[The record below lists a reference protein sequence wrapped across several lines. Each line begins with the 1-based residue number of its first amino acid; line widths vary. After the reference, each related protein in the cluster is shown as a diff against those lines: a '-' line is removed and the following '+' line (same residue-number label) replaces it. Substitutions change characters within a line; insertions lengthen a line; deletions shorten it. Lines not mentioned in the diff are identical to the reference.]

1 MPTFFLALRTLTRF
15 AAKSSPITLRHLR
28 QYGFQLA
35 HIRFRN
41 VQGAHTS
48 LAMALLLRVSVDAAI
63 TSSELIKHQKAS
75 LLKTWLFFITST
87 NQNTMEQTDL
97 GARLPV

>member
-63 TSSELIKHQKAS
+63 TSSELIKHQKSKLTENVAV
-75 LLKTWLFFITST
+75 LHHVDQPKY
-87 NQNTMEQTDL
+87 D
-97 GARLPV
+97 GAN